1 MIQMELVRMSQIL
14 IPVGLWHYVCR
25 AILRLFWLS
34 ARASPLLIPMQP
46 KKESLGEFFFFSC
59 FSFVI
64 SRHKA
69 RGANTVHLTT
79 LVKVIFKFVDATI
92 CSPYPEK
99 VRSLPAWFDSKVA
112 LKYL

>member
-46 KKESLGEFFFFSC
+46 KKESLGEFVFFLMLFFC
-59 FSFVI
+59 
-64 SRHKA
+64 
-69 RGANTVHLTT
+69 
-79 LVKVIFKFVDATI
+79 
-92 CSPYPEK
+92 
-99 VRSLPAWFDSKVA
+99 
-112 LKYL
+112 YLQT